1 MSDETLF
8 PVAPGGQPAVYVLHE
23 NPSWLP
29 PFVEAF
35 AAEGVPLIEWQVTG
49 GVLDLDQVPPPG
61 VFWSRFSASS
71 HTRGHEISKDLTR
84 SVLSWLELWGA
95 PTVNGRSVLELEVSK
110 VAQLVAL
117 HRAGIAVP
125 RTVAVFGPDDLWQ
138 TAQGFDAPFILKHNQ
153 GGKGLGVRRF
163 DSHGALRA
171 YLDSPDYDAPVD
183 GIELLQ
189 EYVPPSDGFITRAEF
204 IGGKFLYAVKVDTT
218 RGGFQLCPADAC
230 EIDPFLVPGATSLEF
245 CPADSVPGPVFAP
258 VPAPLTVPAPVV
270 SAPLAPIQV
279 VPASL
284 EFCPADLAPAPSTGA
299 SLFSWREGF
308 DHPIIGAYEAFLAE
322 HHIAIAGIE
331 FIETADGRLVTYDVN
346 TNTNYNSAV
355 EAVVP
360 LPAARAVARYLGGL
374 LQKA

>member
-1 MSDETLF
+1 MSAETLF

-23 NPSWLP
+23 NPAWLP

-35 AAEGVPLIEWQVTG
+35 AAEGVPLIEWQLTG
-49 GVLDLDQVPPPG
+49 GVLDLHQAPPPG

-71 HTRGHEISKDLTR
+71 HTRGHEIAKDLTR
-84 SVLSWLELWGA
+84 SVLSWLELCGA
-95 PTVNGRSVLELEVSK
+95 RTVNGRSVLELEVSK

-117 HRAGIAVP
+117 QRAGIAVP
-125 RTVAVFGPDDLWQ
+125 RTVAVFGPDELWE
-138 TAQGFDAPFILKHNQ
+138 TAQQFEAPFILKHNQ

-163 DSHGALRA
+163 DSHGALRT
-171 YLDSPDYDAPVD
+171 YLGSPDYDAPVD

-230 EIDPFLVPGATSLEF
+230 EIESSPAQGPTLLEF
-245 CPADSVPGPVFAP
+245 CPADSVPAAS
-258 VPAPLTVPAPVV
+258 PAPAAPAGPAPI
-270 SAPLAPIQV
+270 APIQV
-279 VPASL
+279 APTTL
-284 EFCPADLAPAPSTGA
+284 EFCPMDSAPAAGTGQ

-308 DHPIIGAYEAFLAE
+308 DNPIIAAYEAFLAE
-322 HHIAIAGIE
+322 HHISIAGIE

-374 LQKA
+374 LEKA